1 MKTFNHVGSELQDLR
16 TENIEGKRHYVT
28 PDGNKYISITTLL
41 SNLSKAGI
49 QKWRERVG
57 EVEANRISTKAS
69 RQGTGVHSVC
79 ESYIKNED
87 GYFDGQTPNIIELFK
102 TIEPFLERID
112 NVHGVELGLY
122 SDHFGVAGRTDLIAE
137 FDGKL
142 SVIDYKT
149 SNRTKK
155 KEWCES
161 YFAQCAFYA
170 VAYEELTKI
179 PVPQVVVIIAVDN
192 EQPQLFVEKRDDWI
206 DKIWEAKKLYELNNI
221 DTVDI
226 SR

>member
-49 QKWRERVG
+49 QKWRKRVG

-87 GYFDGQTPNIIELFK
+87 GFLDGRMPNEVEMFQSINPLLDK
-102 TIEPFLERID
+102 ID
-112 NVHGVELGLY
+112 NIHCVEGALY
-122 SDHFGVAGRTDLIAE
+122 SDELKIAGRTDLIAE
-137 FDGKL
+137 FDDEL
-142 SVIDYKT
+142 AVIDYKT
-149 SNRTKK
+149 SRKIKT
-155 KEWCES
+155 WDMCHA
-161 YFAQCAFYA
+161 YFMQGAFYA
-170 VAYEELTKI
+170 HAYEERTGI
-179 PVPQVVVIIAVDN
+179 PI
-192 EQPQLFVEKRDDWI
+192 
-206 DKIWEAKKLYELNNI
+206 NNI
-221 DTVDI
+221 TIIMAVENEKPLLFRETKDRWMEPLKSVI
-226 SR
+226 YKYS